1 VAALFA
7 SLEVNATLH
16 SLVLTDNQLSGEAFK
31 CIGKALNT
39 NAVTLRTLALSEG
52 GIMQTGT
59 QGDQLAALIG
69 SSLSKNT
76 SLTSLNLPNNMIS
89 DAGCGDIAASLMYN
103 HFLVHLNLLGN
114 KISSFGASKLG
125 EVAPPP
131 RRPAAPPPRRP
142 APQPKPEPATN
153 PADPA
158 RPSGRETSQPPP
170 RSFGRRFWW

>member
-1 VAALFA
+1 MAALFA

-131 RRPAAPPPRRP
+131 RRPAAPRHNPNPNPRRTP
-142 APQPKPEPATN
+142 RIPRPQRPRDITN
-153 PADPA
+153 P
-158 RPSGRETSQPPP
+158 PPP